1 MVLGLNPTTDDT
13 LNLTGAGCCGVVS
26 PPRFGSPWRVLRTW
40 PWNVPR
46 LSKEKKKSW
55 GLGWGVLYCLV
66 LVYEGFCLEIQCTL
80 EANDGK
86 FCCYFFWK

>member
-46 LSKEKKKSW
+46 LSKEKKNL
-55 GLGWGVLYCLV
+55 GGWGGGCCIVWCWFMKDSVWKFSVL
-66 LVYEGFCLEIQCTL
+66 
-80 EANDGK
+80 
-86 FCCYFFWK
+86 